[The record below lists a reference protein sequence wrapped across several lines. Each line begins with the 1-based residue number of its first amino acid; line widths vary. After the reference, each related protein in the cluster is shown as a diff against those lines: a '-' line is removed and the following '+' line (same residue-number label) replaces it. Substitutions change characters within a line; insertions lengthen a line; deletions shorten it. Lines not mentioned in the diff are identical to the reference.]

1 MDHQFQLPGSYKKWT
16 YGLIGAGV
24 LALLYGFIMF
34 HPFAHAG
41 HGENVNS
48 TRFWAV
54 LLQNSVFFLLVV
66 NAAMFFICVTTMAMA
81 GWVVAFRRVSEAIS
95 SVVPI
100 LGVITF
106 VILMAIVFGGRSD
119 IYHWLDKDAV
129 AADPVLNGKKGFLN
143 ANFFA
148 IWSFITIFLWWFLG
162 GKWTTKPVR
171 SGYGTIPFG
180 LRYTPLC
187 LRLPLH
193 QQFPGCGS

>member
-24 LALLYGFIMF
+24 IALLYGFIMF

-54 LLQNSVFFLLVV
+54 LLQNSVYFLLVV

-100 LGVITF
+100 LGIITF

-119 IYHWLDKDAV
+119 IYHWLDKEAV
-129 AADPVLNGKKGFLN
+129 ANDHILNGKKGFLN
-143 ANFFA
+143 PMFFS
-148 IWSFITIFLWWFLG
+148 IWSFLTIFLWWFLG
-162 GKWTTKPVR
+162 KKMR
-171 SGYGTIPFG
+171 SMS
-180 LRYTPLC
+180 L
-187 LRLPLH
+187 
-193 QQFPGCGS
+193 